1 MIMKV
6 LLSEL
11 LFFVFCFSVNA
22 QNERYNYKEYTH
34 GDFTIAEV
42 GKNSVRIFPK
52 NFHLIDD
59 SLRKKESQTYIEYNI
74 PFNEDREKNIQ
85 NSPWN
90 RWKDQIE
97 KRIFNRESETIMQN
111 IVDSLATTSDSLN
124 TSIWFIV
131 SIYFD
136 KNGVLLTSYFEM
148 HKHLFDRLS
157 EEQLKRFFYESMGGD
172 NGRKIPTKAM
182 NCISLYGWNEEYS
195 NVMEKNMLE
204 FKERFESGTLSK
216 EEQNKLFD
224 SLVMHPKERPKAS
237 FGVFTISRHCG
248 ENKL

>member
-1 MIMKV
+1 MIMKI

-52 NFHLIDD
+52 NFHSIDD

-136 KNGVLLTSYFEM
+136 KNDNLR
-148 HKHLFDRLS
+148 LF
-157 EEQLKRFFYESMGGD
+157 
-172 NGRKIPTKAM
+172 N
-182 NCISLYGWNEEYS
+182 
-195 NVMEKNMLE
+195 
-204 FKERFESGTLSK
+204 
-216 EEQNKLFD
+216 
-224 SLVMHPKERPKAS
+224 
-237 FGVFTISRHCG
+237 
-248 ENKL
+248 